1 MTQND
6 PTNSALAAIA
16 SIFGPSR
23 RAPAEPATAP
33 EGDARQ
39 AEEAAAPSSAQGGAD
54 QLDTASGSTAADGDK
69 APTEAAAE
77 QPEQDG
83 AEASTEL
90 ADAEQG
96 EPAQAA
102 EGTEPAEAEPDAPTT
117 DAADQ
122 DAPEQDAA
130 EQDLSDQDVS
140 EQVLSEQVS
149 AEQAQDEPA
158 ASEPA
163 AVAAP
168 MVPMSDEEIDGYS
181 RSGPGPLDSL
191 RFKWTARRDED
202 GAFYVDETIGFASR
216 PISTGPLP
224 REQVIAFIDQR
235 ARQAQE
241 RFDALR
247 SEMIRPSA
255 ERQQQAERHFEE
267 VEGEG

>member
-23 RAPAEPATAP
+23 RVPAEQPTAP

-39 AEEAAAPSSAQGGAD
+39 AEEAAAPSSEHGGPDEPQA
-54 QLDTASGSTAADGDK
+54 ASEASEADGDHKVETK
-69 APTEAAAE
+69 AVADQPGEGAAEAEAGSEAAVTEAAAE
-77 QPEQDG
+77 
-83 AEASTEL
+83 TEVT
-90 ADAEQG
+90 DA
-96 EPAQAA
+96 
-102 EGTEPAEAEPDAPTT
+102 AEPDADSAEPVE
-117 DAADQ
+117 AD
-122 DAPEQDAA
+122 EQQAQSADTA
-130 EQDLSDQDVS
+130 EQI
-140 EQVLSEQVS
+140 E
-149 AEQAQDEPA
+149 AETAQDEQPDDETPA
-158 ASEPA
+158 TPA
-163 AVAAP
+163 VSS
-168 MVPMSDEEIDGYS
+168 VELSDEEIEGYS

-224 REQVIAFIDQR
+224 RDQVIAFIDER

>member
-1 MTQND
+1 LTQND

-23 RAPAEPATAP
+23 RVPAEQPTAP

-39 AEEAAAPSSAQGGAD
+39 AEEAAAPSSEHGGPDEPQA
-54 QLDTASGSTAADGDK
+54 ASKASEADGDHK
-69 APTEAAAE
+69 VETEAVADQAGEGAAEAEAGSEAAVTEAAAE
-77 QPEQDG
+77 
-83 AEASTEL
+83 TEVT
-90 ADAEQG
+90 DA
-96 EPAQAA
+96 
-102 EGTEPAEAEPDAPTT
+102 AEPDADSAEPVE
-117 DAADQ
+117 AD
-122 DAPEQDAA
+122 EQQAQSVDTA
-130 EQDLSDQDVS
+130 EQI
-140 EQVLSEQVS
+140 E
-149 AEQAQDEPA
+149 AETAQDEQPDDQTPA
-158 ASEPA
+158 TPA
-163 AVAAP
+163 VSSVA
-168 MVPMSDEEIDGYS
+168 MSDEEIEGYS

-224 REQVIAFIDQR
+224 RDQVIAFIDER

>member
-1 MTQND
+1 MSQND

-23 RAPAEPATAP
+23 RVPAEQATAP

-39 AEEAAAPSSAQGGAD
+39 AEEAAAPPSAPVGTDEPQAASELSEASSD
-54 QLDTASGSTAADGDK
+54 DK
-69 APTEAAAE
+69 VETEAAAE
-77 QPEQDG
+77 QPEQD
-83 AEASTEL
+83 AEASNEQAEADESAGDE
-90 ADAEQG
+90 ADAD
-96 EPAQAA
+96 QAA
-102 EGTEPAEAEPDAPTT
+102 ADDSDAGPVAEGDQPAEAEQ
-117 DAADQ
+117 AAQ
-122 DAPEQDAA
+122 PSEEA
-130 EQDLSDQDVS
+130 ES
-140 EQVLSEQVS
+140 
-149 AEQAQDEPA
+149 AQDESV

-202 GAFYVDETIGFASR
+202 GAFFVDETIGFASR

-235 ARQAQE
+235 AQEAQE

-255 ERQQQAERHFEE
+255 ERQQQAERHYED
-267 VEGEG
+267 VDGEG

>member
-1 MTQND
+1 MSQND

-23 RAPAEPATAP
+23 RVPAEQATAP

-39 AEEAAAPSSAQGGAD
+39 AEEAAAPPS
-54 QLDTASGSTAADGDK
+54 ASGGTDEPQAASELSEAGSDDK
-69 APTEAAAE
+69 VETEAAAE
-77 QPEQDG
+77 QPEQD
-83 AEASTEL
+83 AEASNEQ
-90 ADAEQG
+90 AEADESAGDEVAADQADVDEAAADDSDAE
-96 EPAQAA
+96 PVA
-102 EGTEPAEAEPDAPTT
+102 EGDQPAEAEQ
-117 DAADQ
+117 AAQ
-122 DAPEQDAA
+122 PSEEA
-130 EQDLSDQDVS
+130 EP
-140 EQVLSEQVS
+140 
-149 AEQAQDEPA
+149 AQDEPA

-168 MVPMSDEEIDGYS
+168 MAPMSDEEIDGYS

-202 GAFYVDETIGFASR
+202 GAFFVDETIGFASR

-235 ARQAQE
+235 AQQAQE

-255 ERQQQAERHFEE
+255 ERQQQAERHYED
-267 VEGEG
+267 VDGEG

>member
-23 RAPAEPATAP
+23 RVPAEQPTAP

-39 AEEAAAPSSAQGGAD
+39 AEEAAAPSSEHGGPDEPQA
-54 QLDTASGSTAADGDK
+54 ASEASEADGDHK
-69 APTEAAAE
+69 VETEAVADQAGEGAAEAEAGSEAAVTEAAAE
-77 QPEQDG
+77 T
-83 AEASTEL
+83 EAT
-90 ADAEQG
+90 D
-96 EPAQAA
+96 AA
-102 EGTEPAEAEPDAPTT
+102 EPDADRAEPAEAEEQQAQS
-117 DAADQ
+117 ADT
-122 DAPEQDAA
+122 A
-130 EQDLSDQDVS
+130 EQI
-140 EQVLSEQVS
+140 ETET
-149 AEQAQDEPA
+149 AQDEQPDDEAPA
-158 ASEPA
+158 TAAA
-163 AVAAP
+163 AVP
-168 MVPMSDEEIDGYS
+168 SVEMSDEEIEGYS

-202 GAFYVDETIGFASR
+202 GAFFVDETIGFASR

-224 REQVIAFIDQR
+224 RDQVIAFIDER
-235 ARQAQE
+235 AQKAQE